1 MQIFVGLIGILVLV
15 GVMILCFALFCIG
28 VLAQKTMHMLMAVCS
43 ILISLLCFLSEE
55 KSWKANAFMTVLTLL
70 AVGMDV
76 YGWMEARAGIA
87 VAGWVKVS
95 LALVSAAIAAFV
107 GVRLAWKHI
116 PRWMVLATMQ
126 GEGKSAYSALE
137 EDQPKTK

>member
-1 MQIFVGLIGILVLV
+1 
-15 GVMILCFALFCIG
+15 
-28 VLAQKTMHMLMAVCS
+28 
-43 ILISLLCFLSEE
+43 
-55 KSWKANAFMTVLTLL
+55 
-70 AVGMDV
+70 MDV

-126 GEGKSAYSALE
+126 GDGKSAYSALE